1 MKIPKHPKEKKQ
13 GAINGFIDG
22 ASKNFRG
29 NKGQAAIWNSMYK
42 ATKEQANTRKRGIKV
57 WYE

>member
-1 MKIPKHPKEKKQ
+1 MKIPKHPKKKRQ
-13 GAINGFIDG
+13 AAINGFIDG

-29 NKGQAAIWNSMYK
+29 NKGQAAILNSMYI
-42 ATKEQANTRKRGIKV
+42 ATKEQANPTKRGIKV